1 MSSVVMNSTG
11 GRPAVGSVGC
21 LSRAATIA
29 VLVFIAVRLVVVV
42 ALVVAARESG
52 RNAHRMLV
60 GWDAQWYQG
69 IAEDGYGFTR
79 SHDGRLLSDFAFFP
93 LYPLLERAVSA
104 LTGLR
109 YVDAGLL
116 ISACAS
122 GFAAWGIFAVSD
134 HVYGPRVGVMA
145 TVLWAAL
152 PVSVVQSMAYTES
165 LFTALAAWSL
175 HAVLTGRWIAAG
187 LLACA
192 AGLTRPLGIAVV
204 AAVVIPAG
212 AWLVRSRDAAP
223 DPQARLRD
231 LRALLAALIA
241 PLGLLGY
248 LGWVAG
254 QRGDVTGYFDV
265 ASGWG
270 NGFDGGAAFVRWIG
284 QLLTGPVP
292 ITGGLVV
299 IGLAVLAVLCWMCVR
314 DQQPMP
320 LLIFVTLVVLL
331 ALTTSGY
338 FGSKPRYLLPAFPL
352 LLPVARRLAVM
363 PVWLTS
369 TVLAG
374 LTTVAAVYGTVWL
387 LGTGPP

>member
-1 MSSVVMNSTG
+1 MSSVVSRIG
-11 GRPAVGSVGC
+11 GRRAVGSVGC
-21 LSRAATIA
+21 LSGAATIA
-29 VLVFIAVRLVVVV
+29 VLAFIAVRLVVVLT
-42 ALVVAARESG
+42 LVVAAQEYG

-60 GWDAQWYQG
+60 GWDAQWYRG
-69 IAEDGYGFTR
+69 IARDGYGFTR

-93 LYPLLERAVSA
+93 LYPSLERAVSA

-122 GFAAWGIFAVSD
+122 ALAAWGIFAVSD
-134 HVYGPRVGVMA
+134 HVYGPRVGVVA

-152 PVSVVQSMAYTES
+152 PVGVVQSMAYTES
-165 LFTALAAWSL
+165 LFTALSAWSL

-187 LLACA
+187 MLACA
-192 AGLTRPLGIAVV
+192 AGLTRPVGIAVV

-212 AWLVRSRDAAP
+212 AWLVRRRDAAS
-223 DPQARLRD
+223 DPRARFRD
-231 LRALLAALIA
+231 LRVLLAALIA
-241 PLGLLGY
+241 PMGLLGY
-248 LGWVAG
+248 LGWVAR
-254 QRGDVTGYFDV
+254 QRGEVTGYFDV
-265 ASGWG
+265 AAGWG

-284 QLLTGPVP
+284 ALLTGPVP

-299 IGLAVLAVLCWMCVR
+299 IGLAVLAALCWMCVR
-314 DQQPMP
+314 DRQPLP
-320 LLIFVTLVVLL
+320 LLIFAAFVVWL
-331 ALTTSGY
+331 ALATVGY

-352 LLPVARRLAVM
+352 LLPVARRMAVM
-363 PVWLTS
+363 PVWLIS

-374 LTTVAAVYGTVWL
+374 LTAVAAVYGAIWL